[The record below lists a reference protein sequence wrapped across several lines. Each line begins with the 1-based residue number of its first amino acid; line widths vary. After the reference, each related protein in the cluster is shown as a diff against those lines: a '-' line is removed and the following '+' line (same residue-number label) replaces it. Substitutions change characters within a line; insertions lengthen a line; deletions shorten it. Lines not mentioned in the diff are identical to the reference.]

1 MFYENA
7 RSILSKTKKREG
19 EGGGGEI
26 IKIAGE
32 EGVME
37 CQREQRNIR

>member
-1 MFYENA
+1 MRTHEAFY
-7 RSILSKTKKREG
+7 LKQKKGRG
-19 EGGGGEI
+19 RGGGGEI